1 MKRGQSNQTI
11 VAVTVSGRLFKAQVL
26 ARSLSISSKNLS
38 AVAIRIGQQAAG
50 LAVLASFYDELAN
63 STIQL
68 ANKIGELTGSI
79 ADLAVEEWKLALLHQ
94 HLEKVLA
101 LEHNEN
107 TAYIQEKHEYYEAE
121 RNSKLSIFNRLM
133 SQLELMLSDMRRQ
146 MQSISVIAVN
156 SKIEATQAA
165 DKKELLFNM
174 AEDIEKTTDSIIT
187 HIKASQNCL
196 ETYYSEAR
204 I

>member
-1 MKRGQSNQTI
+1 
-11 VAVTVSGRLFKAQVL
+11 
-26 ARSLSISSKNLS
+26 
-38 AVAIRIGQQAAG
+38 
-50 LAVLASFYDELAN
+50 
-63 STIQL
+63 
-68 ANKIGELTGSI
+68 
-79 ADLAVEEWKLALLHQ
+79 
-94 HLEKVLA
+94 
-101 LEHNEN
+101 
-107 TAYIQEKHEYYEAE
+107 
-121 RNSKLSIFNRLM
+121 M

-174 AEDIEKTTDSIIT
+174 AEDIEKTTESIIT